1 MRSYFVELILVAAL
15 ILAVAFFGYLGY
27 GLLQAEVAEN
37 SFSGDAA
44 MAYVVRQM
52 DVGPRP
58 VTSPGNLE
66 VEQFLVTELSQ
77 SKWEVAV
84 QPYIARVSPEVAA
97 SDILS
102 ATTDEQGRLSITAH
116 NIIAFKDPED
126 PVDDLPVGLL
136 ITHFDSRVVS
146 DLDPNVDLRDTPAP
160 DANGAAS
167 GTAVLLELARTLNLT
182 NVDHRICLV
191 FLNGEAN
198 RELEGWETTYGGD
211 YFVRGLLDGQ
221 VPDCGQPRFAV
232 VLDLVGGTNQQ
243 IYVEQNA
250 HLALSSAIWG
260 TAVSLNYDE
269 WIIPEAKWTVDGP
282 HLALGRAGI
291 PTTLMVDF
299 DYPYRRTTSD
309 RVDKLDPESFHRIG
323 RVLRNWLE
331 QGAPIEQ

>member
-1 MRSYFVELILVAAL
+1 MRSYSVELILVAVL
-15 ILAVAFFGYLGY
+15 VLAVAFFGYLGY

-37 SFSGDAA
+37 SFNGDAA
-44 MAYVVRQM
+44 MAYVTRQM
-52 DVGPRP
+52 EVGPRP

-66 VEQFLVTELSQ
+66 VEQFLITELSQ
-77 SKWEVAV
+77 GDWEVAV

-102 ATTDEQGRLSITAH
+102 ATTDAQGRLTMTAH
-116 NIIAFKDPED
+116 NVIAFKDPAE
-126 PVDDLPVGLL
+126 PPADLPVGLL

-167 GTAVLLELARTLNLT
+167 GAAVLLELARILELDNI
-182 NVDHRICLV
+182 DHRLCLV

-198 RELEGWETTYGGD
+198 RELDGWETTYGGE

-221 VPDCGQPRFAV
+221 VPDCADPRFAV
-232 VLDLVGGTNQQ
+232 MLDLVGGVDQQ

-250 HLALSSAIWG
+250 DLALSSAIWG
-260 TAVSLNYDE
+260 TAVSLNYDD
-269 WIIPEAKWTVDGP
+269 WIIPEAKWAVDGP

-291 PTTLMVDF
+291 PTTLMVDY

-309 RVDKLDPESFHRIG
+309 QVDKLDPESLHRIG

-331 QGAPIEQ
+331 QGAPIEE